1 MPGVLSPGETFAG
14 LEIKRL
20 LGQGGMGEV
29 YLAHEKGLDRLVA
42 LKLVTVSAQPDL
54 ELQKR
59 FEVEARAAARLTH
72 PNIVPVHG
80 KGKERG
86 FAWLSMA
93 YIEGSDANSL
103 IKAGPMAPGRAAR
116 VVADS
121 AAALDFAHGKGVL
134 HRDVKPQNILVA
146 DGPQERAV
154 LCDFGIAKILDETT
168 LTATGV
174 IAASWHYAAPE
185 RFVAPWSVDSRAD
198 VYSLGCTL
206 YHLLTG
212 EVPYPGTNIGQ
223 LAYSHVHGEIPK
235 ATQHNPSLPRAVD
248 DVIAKS
254 LAKAPADRYAD
265 CNSMSEALAA
275 ALEGYGPER
284 TVRITGSGNA
294 SARTPGAENVS
305 IKQAALGLTALVG
318 SLAFLAGALL
328 CAILA
333 MGNARL
339 ISPGTATILSCPS
352 GNSGSCTASFAPSDG
367 GSAFTAPMDGYYSYT
382 VGDEYD
388 AWLLPSFM
396 RVNGDI
402 ETENAG
408 WYTLLLAAPAIGLA
422 YGCIATLR
430 VTWAKIREGASG
442 WPG

>member
-1 MPGVLSPGETFAG
+1 MPGVLRPGETFAG

-29 YLAHEKGLDRLVA
+29 YLAQEKGLDRLVA
-42 LKLVTVSAQPDL
+42 LKLVTLSAQSDL

-93 YIEGSDANSL
+93 YIEGSDASSL
-103 IKAGPMAPGRAAR
+103 IKAGPMAAERAAR
-116 VVADS
+116 IVADC

-168 LTATGV
+168 LTATGAM
-174 IAASWHYAAPE
+174 AASWHYAAPE
-185 RFVAPWSVDSRAD
+185 RFVAPGSVDSRAD

-206 YHLLTG
+206 YHLVTG
-212 EVPYPGTNIGQ
+212 QVPYPGTNIGQ
-223 LAYSHVHGEIPK
+223 LAYSHVHDEIPK
-235 ATQHNPSLPRAVD
+235 ATRHNPSLPGAVD

-265 CNSMSEALAA
+265 CNSMSEALTA
-275 ALEGYGPER
+275 ALQRYGPNR

-294 SARTPGAENVS
+294 SA
-305 IKQAALGLTALVG
+305 KQAALGLTVLLG

-352 GNSGSCTASFAPSDG
+352 ANSGSCSASFTPSDG
-367 GSAFTAPMDGYYSYT
+367 GSAFAAPMDGYSSYT
-382 VGDEYD
+382 VGGEYS
-388 AWLLPSFM
+388 AWMLPSFL

-402 ETENAG
+402 ETEKSG
-408 WYTLLLAAPAIGLA
+408 SFTVLFAALAIGLA

-430 VTWAKIREGASG
+430 AAWARIREGASS